1 MNELIQPFQ
10 TVMHDN
16 YLVVLLSFIVFDIIT
31 GTLKAFKNNT
41 VNSKISKS
49 GVTNHISILLFT
61 IFFSWVLN
69 VFNMGEFSKVLA
81 MFYIVSYGLSI
92 FENLGKM
99 GVPLPQW
106 LSNKFKVLQDETNK
120 GFKGGGKK

>member
-1 MNELIQPFQ
+1 MNDLIHPVY

-16 YLVVLLSFIVFDIIT
+16 YLIVLMTFIVFDIIT
-31 GTLKAFKNNT
+31 GTLKAFKNRT

-49 GVTNHISILLFT
+49 GVTNHISILLFC

-69 VFNMGEFSKVLA
+69 VFNMGEFSKVLT
-81 MFYIVSYGLSI
+81 MFYIASYALSI

-106 LSNKFKVLQDETNK
+106 LSNKFKVLRDETNK
-120 GFKGGGKK
+120 GVKK

>member
-31 GTLKAFKNNT
+31 GTLKAFKNNA